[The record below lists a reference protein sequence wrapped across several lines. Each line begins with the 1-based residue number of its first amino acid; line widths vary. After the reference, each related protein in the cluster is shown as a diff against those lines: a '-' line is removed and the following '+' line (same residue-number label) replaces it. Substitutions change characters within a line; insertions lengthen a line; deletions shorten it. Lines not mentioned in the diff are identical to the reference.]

1 MTLLVS
7 YYQDFVHDHRCKN
20 KIKSAVP
27 QKNVVTKG
35 VSIFIYRNIDISI
48 TSVYRYY
55 YTTNIFGNM
64 AGPSSEQSGIAQKTW
79 ELSNNVETIST
90 MDEIYRYDRK
100 EQHDILTAKPWEKD
114 PHFFKDI
121 KISALALLK
130 MVMHARSGGTLEV
143 MGLLLGKVAANTM
156 IVMDSFALPVEG
168 TETRVNAQA
177 QAYEYMTAYIEAAK
191 QVGRQENAIGWY
203 HSHPGYGCWLSGID
217 VSTQMLNQNFQE
229 PFVAI
234 VIDPVR
240 TISAG
245 KVCLGAFRTYPK
257 GYKPANEE
265 PSEYQTIPLNKIE
278 DFGVHCKQYY
288 SLEVSYF
295 KSSLDRRLLDSLW
308 NKYWVNTL
316 SSSSLLTNADY
327 TTGQIFDLS
336 DKLEQS
342 ESALGRGFV
351 LGGTDPHDR
360 STVEKLIK
368 ATRDSCKTTI
378 EVIHGLMAQII
389 KDRLFNQVGS
399 NATCDPQQKQ

>member
-1 MTLLVS
+1 MAS
-7 YYQDFVHDHRCKN
+7 
-20 KIKSAVP
+20 
-27 QKNVVTKG
+27 
-35 VSIFIYRNIDISI
+35 
-48 TSVYRYY
+48 TS
-55 YTTNIFGNM
+55 TD
-64 AGPSSEQSGIAQKTW
+64 SQSTIAQKTW
-79 ELSNNVETIST
+79 IMANNIETVSAL
-90 MDEIYRYDRK
+90 DDIYRYDK
-100 EQHDILTAKPWEKD
+100 KQQQDILAAKPWEKD

-143 MGLLLGKVAANTM
+143 MGLLLGKVDANTM
-156 IVMDSFALPVEG
+156 VVMDSFALPVEG
-168 TETRVNAQA
+168 TETRVNAQS

-191 QVGRQENAIGWY
+191 QVGRLENAIGWY

-245 KVCLGAFRTYPK
+245 KVNLGAFRTYPK

-316 SSSSLLTNADY
+316 SSSSLITNAEY

-342 ESALGRGFV
+342 EACLGRGSFLV
-351 LGGTDPHDR
+351 VNSDPL
-360 STVEKLIK
+360 EKRTEDKLVK
-368 ATRDSCKTTI
+368 ATKDACKTTI
-378 EVIHGLMAQII
+378 EVIHGLMAQMI
-389 KDRLFNQVGS
+389 KDRLFNSVSGKSAQP
-399 NATCDPQQKQ
+399 TPMIE